1 MPGTSRHYRATILF
15 LVSLGAGFVHAQTT
29 LFTDDFETRD
39 FSAWTGTNQAA
50 PNLANAKCTECGRIV
65 ENPVHSGRFA
75 LEATMSSSGSVKLM
89 EKVTPVPDLF
99 VRFYF
104 YLDKTLSMQ
113 NRSTVTVLS
122 VEEGEQLLL
131 YNSGGAVYLRDRSG
145 HVGTHAVSSQA
156 WHSIE
161 VRSSAANGTGM
172 ATVWL
177 DGSVEIDAKNLAF
190 TGPFSVFYLGVD
202 NFGSA
207 TGSIFFD
214 DVVASTAP
222 IGSPAAGIT
231 ARYPNSAAR
240 TGMPVDL
247 TIFGEEPGDVLSA
260 RMDGAEVFRT
270 SGAVSGHER
279 FQLNLTPLAGDHKL
293 VIQLMG
299 AKGSVKASFSGT
311 IHKYTSGEPTVAID
325 ENNNILVRGRKYFA
339 VAPFEDGLR
348 QWETWRSHK
357 AVNTYG
363 WMAGFADGYRYS
375 RGQYKDF
382 LDSLGGALA
391 IGPNDNFT
399 GRREGVF
406 AANQPDAAKIVGGY
420 VSSLKNHRGVFMWTW
435 KDEPDI
441 GPGVGHVPPAQM
453 RSLLQV
459 THTNDA
465 NHPVLL
471 NVAGYP
477 NSNTRNRRAGW
488 YYPLV
493 PNSTEMPA
501 DVYSF
506 DMYPLIYQKGGFTI
520 AQWVDQI
527 DRVQRY
533 TYGLTPWYV
542 FVEAGIQPCPD
553 PPACTKGHG
562 PTAAQV
568 TMESWLAVIHGV
580 KGISW
585 WGPLAYIDDAHYRA
599 MAAFLARISELKDVV
614 LSDTTR
620 KVVSDRNVP
629 HARVDAAVR
638 DDGKSVYLFAA
649 RLSELGEEGDPP
661 ITARLSVSGLG
672 SSSAEVLGENRSVPV
687 VNGALSDTF
696 MPLAVHI
703 YRIPALATALKNPA
717 AGR

>member
-1 MPGTSRHYRATILF
+1 VGIT
-15 LVSLGAGFVHAQTT
+15 HAQST

-39 FSAWTGTNQAA
+39 FSAWSGTEA
-50 PNLANAKCTECGRIV
+50 PNLVNAKCAECGRIV

-75 LEATMSSSGSVKLM
+75 FEATMSPSGSEKLL
-89 EKVTPVPDLF
+89 EKITPVPDLF
-99 VRFYF
+99 IRFYF
-104 YLDKTLSMQ
+104 YLDKDFSLP
-113 NRSTVTVLS
+113 NRGSVAVLS
-122 VEEGEQLLL
+122 VGGGEQLQL
-131 YNSGGAVYLRDRSG
+131 YNRGGAAYLRDRSG
-145 HVGTHAVSSQA
+145 NVGIHAATSQV

-161 VRSSAANGTGM
+161 VRSSAANGTGA

-177 DGSVEIDAKNLAF
+177 DGNVEIDAKNLTF

-202 NFGSA
+202 NFGAA
-207 TGSIFFD
+207 TGSIYFD
-214 DVVASTAP
+214 DAVASTAP
-222 IGSPAAGIT
+222 IDSPAAGIT

-260 RMDGAEVFRT
+260 RLDDSEVFKKAR
-270 SGAVSGHER
+270 AVSGHER
-279 FQLNLTPLAGDHKL
+279 FTLNLTPLAPGDHKL
-293 VIQLMG
+293 VIQLTG
-299 AKGSVKASFSGT
+299 ANGAIKATFSGT
-311 IHKYTSGEPTVAID
+311 IHKYAAAEPTVEID

-339 VAPFEDGLR
+339 IAPFEDGLR
-348 QWETWRSHK
+348 QWDTWRSHK

-363 WMAGFADGYRYS
+363 WMAGFADHYWYS

-382 LDSLGGALA
+382 LNSLGGALA

-399 GRREGVF
+399 GRGEGAY
-406 AANQPDAAKIVGGY
+406 AASQPDAAKIVGAY
-420 VSSLKNHRGVFMWTW
+420 ASSLKNHRSIFMWTW

-453 RSLLQV
+453 RSLLQA
-459 THTNDA
+459 THANDP

-477 NSNTRNRRAGW
+477 GSNTRNRRAGW

-493 PNSTEMPA
+493 PNSAEMPA

-542 FVEAGIQPCPD
+542 FVEAGIQPCSDAPV
-553 PPACTKGHG
+553 CTKGHG

-568 TMESWLAVIHGV
+568 TMEAWLAVIHGV

-599 MAAFLARISELKDVV
+599 MAGFLTRVSELKDLV
-614 LSDTTR
+614 LSETTR
-620 KVVSDRNVP
+620 KVVCDRNLP
-629 HARVDAAVR
+629 HARVDAMVR
-638 DDGKSVYLFAA
+638 DDGRSVYIFTA
-649 RLSELGEEGDPP
+649 RLSELGEESDPP
-661 ITARLSVSGLG
+661 ITATLSVSELG

-703 YRIPALATALKNPA
+703 YRIPEH
-717 AGR
+717 

>member
-1 MPGTSRHYRATILF
+1 MFRRPAVVLLTGLLTFAARAQAVLF
-15 LVSLGAGFVHAQTT
+15 M
-29 LFTDDFETRD
+29 DDFETRD
-39 FSAWTGTNQAA
+39 FSAWTGTDQAA
-50 PNLANAKCTECGRIV
+50 PNLANARCAECGRIV
-65 ENPVHSGRFA
+65 ENPVHSGHFA
-75 LEATMSSSGSVKLM
+75 FEATMSPSGSVKLM

-104 YLDKTLSMQ
+104 YLDKSLSLP
-113 NRSTVTVLS
+113 NRASVTVLS
-122 VEEGEQLLL
+122 VEGGEQLQF

-145 HVGTHAVSSQA
+145 NAGIHAVTSQA

-161 VRSSAANGTGM
+161 VRCSTANGAG
-172 ATVWL
+172 AAKVWL
-177 DGSVEIDAKNLAF
+177 DGSVEIDVKDLAF
-190 TGPFSVFYLGVD
+190 PGPFSVFYLGVE

-207 TGSIFFD
+207 SGSIFFD
-214 DVVASTAP
+214 DVVAGTGP
-222 IGSPAAGIT
+222 IGSSAAGIT

-240 TGMPVDL
+240 SGMPVDL

-260 RMDGAEVFRT
+260 RMDGAEVFKT

-279 FQLNLTPLAGDHKL
+279 FPLSLTPLAVGDHKL

-299 AKGSVKASFSGT
+299 AKGSVKASYSGT
-311 IHKYTSGEPTVAID
+311 IHKYTAGEPTVAID

-339 VAPFEDGLR
+339 VAPYEDGLH

-363 WMAGFADGYRYS
+363 WVAGFADGYRYS
-375 RGQYKDF
+375 RGQYKGF
-382 LDSLGGALA
+382 LDSLGGVLA
-391 IGPNDNFT
+391 IGPDDNFT
-399 GRREGVF
+399 GRGDGVL
-406 AANQPDAAKIVGGY
+406 AANRPEAAKIVGEY
-420 VSSLKNHRGVFMWTW
+420 ASSLKNHRGVFMWTW
-435 KDEPDI
+435 NDEPDI

-493 PNSTEMPA
+493 PNNAEMPA

-527 DRVQRY
+527 DRVRQY
-533 TYGLTPWYV
+533 TYDLTPWYV
-542 FVEAGIQPCPD
+542 FVEAGIQPCSD

-599 MAAFLARISELKDVV
+599 MAAFLAKISALKDVV

-620 KVVSDRNVP
+620 KVVSDRYVP
-629 HARVDAAVR
+629 HARVDATVR
-638 DDGKSVYLFAA
+638 DDGRSVYVFAA

-703 YRIPALATALKNPA
+703 YRIP
-717 AGR
+717 GH